1 MCRLT
6 LRGDGADAPTT
17 MSCLGFLELN
27 IGRSGAPRSLGNHG
41 RLTCLSIEPLV
52 PAQSREVQM
61 VAYMPLKARHE
72 ARNVYATI
80 TRIVGGYTIT
90 VAMRKAGRTRTLVE
104 TTVESQFA
112 AETVASGLTHSED
125 SRMR

>member
-1 MCRLT
+1 
-6 LRGDGADAPTT
+6 
-17 MSCLGFLELN
+17 
-27 IGRSGAPRSLGNHG
+27 
-41 RLTCLSIEPLV
+41 
-52 PAQSREVQM
+52 M

-104 TTVESQFA
+104 TTVESQLA